1 MGLLNLVV
9 PEEYGG
15 PGLDSVTIAMIYEE
29 LGKGCVGV
37 ATSIAANALASYPIL
52 IAGNDEQKKYQCDLL
67 NNGGLA
73 AFALTEPDAGSDAGG
88 VSTKAVKEGDHY
100 VLNGSK
106 VFITNGGIADSF
118 LVFANTRKTGGI
130 RGLTCFIVPKGTPG
144 FSVGRKEDKMGIR
157 PSNTC
162 ELILEDVVVP
172 ESMRVGREG
181 QGFRIAMQTLD
192 SARPFVASVAVGVAQ
207 SALDIAA
214 HYARERR
221 QFGQPISSFQLIQ
234 GMVADMAMKVH
245 GARLMVQQA
254 CWMRDQGL
262 EFGMEA
268 AMSKCFASDVAME
281 VTTDAVQI
289 MGGYG
294 YMKDYPME
302 RRCVMPRFSRSTKEP
317 TRSSVL
323 SLPIKSCTDDA
334 EGGCL
339 GSAPPFFAEKETV
352 MKSFTMFGSHVCLIR
367 LPLCASWTKKDFLI
381 RTRILRA
388 P

>member
-1 MGLLNLVV
+1 
-9 PEEYGG
+9 
-15 PGLDSVTIAMIYEE
+15 
-29 LGKGCVGV
+29 
-37 ATSIAANALASYPIL
+37 
-52 IAGNDEQKKYQCDLL
+52 
-67 NNGGLA
+67 
-73 AFALTEPDAGSDAGG
+73 
-88 VSTKAVKEGDHY
+88 
-100 VLNGSK
+100 
-106 VFITNGGIADSF
+106 
-118 LVFANTRKTGGI
+118 
-130 RGLTCFIVPKGTPG
+130 
-144 FSVGRKEDKMGIR
+144 
-157 PSNTC
+157 
-162 ELILEDVVVP
+162 
-172 ESMRVGREG
+172 MRVGREG

-334 EGGCL
+334 EG
-339 GSAPPFFAEKETV
+339 AAWAVPPFF
-352 MKSFTMFGSHVCLIR
+352 C
-367 LPLCASWTKKDFLI
+367 
-381 RTRILRA
+381 
-388 P
+388 